1 MARFIYTNFKPLS
14 QDARMHGGAS
24 YRTSYHVGEKSESSV
39 LGGGD
44 LGWLGGGARRRPSHQ
59 PDSGAL
65 RDSAGRSDQRR
76 VPGSSVDQRGCP
88 LIGGAGRSVQRV
100 EDVRLSL
107 LAEIATTVPAGR
119 DLRFITTGLK
129 ITTDLE
135 RIGDMAVN
143 FCERAL
149 ELNQEPQLKPYI
161 DIPRMATI
169 SQRMIRESLDAF
181 VREDTDLAL
190 KVCKDDQEVD
200 DLNSQIFRETISFM
214 IGDPLTINRA
224 MKISSIS
231 KYLERI
237 ADHATNIAEMVIFM
251 VKGKSIRHMKEL
263 PASI

>member
-1 MARFIYTNFKPLS
+1 
-14 QDARMHGGAS
+14 
-24 YRTSYHVGEKSESSV
+24 
-39 LGGGD
+39 
-44 LGWLGGGARRRPSHQ
+44 
-59 PDSGAL
+59 
-65 RDSAGRSDQRR
+65 
-76 VPGSSVDQRGCP
+76 
-88 LIGGAGRSVQRV
+88 
-100 EDVRLSL
+100 
-107 LAEIATTVPAGR
+107 
-119 DLRFITTGLK
+119 LK

-135 RIGDMAVN
+135 RMGDIAVN

-161 DIPRMATI
+161 DVPRMAAI
-169 SQRMIRESLDAF
+169 AQRMIRESLDAF

-214 IGDPLTINRA
+214 IGDPHTINRA
-224 MKISSIS
+224 MKISFLS

-263 PASI
+263 PSSV